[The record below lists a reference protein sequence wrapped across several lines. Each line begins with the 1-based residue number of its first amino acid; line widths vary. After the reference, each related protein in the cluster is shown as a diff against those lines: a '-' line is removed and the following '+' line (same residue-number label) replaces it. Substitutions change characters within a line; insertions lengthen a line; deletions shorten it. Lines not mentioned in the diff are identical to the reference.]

1 MQVTYSKLS
10 ASHPPH
16 RLWDNTSSA
25 VHICLF
31 NAFAGLL
38 FISAYLLHS
47 QFEDVHLHSNMAP
60 LNMISERLC
69 YIIKLETWA
78 MALPNI
84 TLHRNEQ
91 SKDKKNAVY
100 RTGTHP
106 HKIWMLQSDLHC
118 SMLLPN
124 TSINCHLY
132 SNSDSN
138 TRVLVCWL
146 YKEYR
151 LHPSLYNQKPVC

>member
-1 MQVTYSKLS
+1 MQVIYSKLS

-16 RLWDNTSSA
+16 KLSDNTSSV
-25 VHICLF
+25 VHDCLF
-31 NAFAGLL
+31 NIFAGLL
-38 FISAYLLHS
+38 FIFRYLLHPQPEGVHCHS
-47 QFEDVHLHSNMAP
+47 QMAP
-60 LNMISERLC
+60 LNMISKCLC

-84 TLHRNEQ
+84 TLHWNEQ

-100 RTGTHP
+100 RMGTHP
-106 HKIWMLQSDLHC
+106 HKICMLHSDLHC

-132 SNSDSN
+132 SNFNSN
-138 TRVLVCWL
+138 TQVPFWWL
-146 YKEYR
+146 YK
-151 LHPSLYNQKPVC
+151 KI